1 MKTNGILKPMGRRV
15 AVLAVLAMAV
25 ATAVANA
32 APQVSA
38 HAVRFSVLEVAM
50 VSLVGPD
57 TLRLEAGG
65 DREGTMLLQYTATNA
80 AGAYRTISVQWRAGE
95 RAPAGTSLRVQAVRV
110 PAGCGRAAG
119 EILVGDLPTGVIT
132 DIPSCAT
139 GRGGS
144 AALLRYRLTIDDPSR
159 VREGESV
166 TVTLVFTIG
175 SDL

>member
-1 MKTNGILKPMGRRV
+1 MKTHGILKPMGLLV
-15 AVLAVLAMAV
+15 AVMTMAA
-25 ATAVANA
+25 ATAAANA
-32 APQVSA
+32 SPQASA
-38 HAVRFSVLEVAM
+38 HAMRIGVREVAM
-50 VSLVGPD
+50 VSLVSPD
-57 TLRLEAGG
+57 TLRLEAGC

-139 GRGGS
+139 ARGGS
-144 AALLRYRLTIDDPSR
+144 GALLRYRLAIDDPSR

-175 SDL
+175 GDL

>member
-1 MKTNGILKPMGRRV
+1 MKTNGILRLMGLLV
-15 AVLAVLAMAV
+15 AVMVMTA
-25 ATAVANA
+25 ATAA
-32 APQVSA
+32 ADASPQASA

-95 RAPAGTSLRVQAVRV
+95 RAPAGTSLRVRAVSV

-119 EILVGDLPTGVIT
+119 EILVGDLPTGMIAG
-132 DIPSCAT
+132 IPSCTT

-144 AALLRYRLTIDDPSR
+144 GALLRYRLAIDDPSQ
-159 VREGESV
+159 VHEGESV